1 MAAAA
6 SVSAILEGR
15 LAAPPDGPLRR
26 AIWIAA
32 TLHALVAAAAL
43 VLPGLLAKPA
53 KPIEFV
59 AITIVPAARLGVEQ
73 PKPAPKPPEVKKE
86 EPKPEPKQES
96 KAPVLPDPKA
106 KKPVETP
113 KRAPDVV
120 SPTAAPST
128 AEPEVKGSARGVAGG
143 LSMGAPAATFDAP
156 DFTYGYYVDQMLAQ
170 ISRNWSRP
178 PVGSGVETELH
189 YRIERN
195 GRITEVKIVR
205 SSGINSFDLAALRA
219 VQASSPLPP
228 LPSAFRQSSLGVN
241 LIVR

>member
-1 MAAAA
+1 MAAA
-6 SVSAILEGR
+6 SVSAVLDSR
-15 LAAPPDGPLRR
+15 LAAPLNASLRR

-32 TLHALVAAAAL
+32 ILHVAVAVVTI
-43 VLPGLLAKPA
+43 VLPRLLVEPA
-53 KPIEFV
+53 KPIDYV
-59 AITIVPAARLGVEQ
+59 AIQIVPAARLGVEQ
-73 PKPAPKPPEVKKE
+73 PKPAPPPVEEVKKPE
-86 EPKPEPKQES
+86 PVPEPKPES

-113 KRAPDVV
+113 KRAPEVTK
-120 SPTAAPST
+120 PGAAPVP
-128 AEPEVKGSARGVAGG
+128 EPEVQGSAQGVAGG
-143 LSMGAPAATFDAP
+143 LALGAPAATFDAP

-178 PVGSGVETELH
+178 PVGSGVETTLH

-195 GRITEVKIVR
+195 GRIIDLRITR

-219 VQASSPLPP
+219 VQSSSPLPP

>member
-1 MAAAA
+1 MAAA
-6 SVSAILEGR
+6 SVSAVLESR
-15 LAAPPDGPLRR
+15 LAAPLDGPLRR
-26 AIWIAA
+26 AIGFAA
-32 TLHALVAAAAL
+32 ALHILVAVVAL
-43 VLPGLLAKPA
+43 VLPSLLEKPA

-73 PKPAPKPPEVKKE
+73 PKPAPPKVE
-86 EPKPEPKQES
+86 KPEIKPETQKES

-106 KKPVETP
+106 KKPVESP
-113 KRAPDVV
+113 KRAPEVV
-120 SPTAAPST
+120 SPQAAPSP
-128 AEPEVKGSARGVAGG
+128 AEPEVQGSARGVAGG
-143 LSMGAPAATFDAP
+143 LALGAPAATFDSP

-178 PVGSGVETELH
+178 PVGSGVETTLH
-189 YRIERN
+189 YRIEKS
-195 GRITEVKIVR
+195 GRIVEVKIVA

-219 VQASSPLPP
+219 VQSSSPLPP